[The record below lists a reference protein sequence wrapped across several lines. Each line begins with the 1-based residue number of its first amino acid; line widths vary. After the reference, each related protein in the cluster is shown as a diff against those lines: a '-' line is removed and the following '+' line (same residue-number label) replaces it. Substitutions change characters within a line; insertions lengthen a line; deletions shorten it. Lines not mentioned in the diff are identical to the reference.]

1 MKKVW
6 LILSIF
12 IIGFLLN
19 LIWENVHAPLFE
31 GFTNFWD
38 HFMICF
44 WASLVDAATILL
56 LYGLVVFWYKD
67 LYWFRYMNWKVALIL
82 IMAGGAIAVGFE
94 YWAFAIDYWAY
105 AEEMPVVP
113 YLGVGLS
120 PLLQMMLLPLLTFI
134 LVAQMSKSKENRRS
148 SLA

>member
-1 MKKVW
+1 MKKAW

-12 IIGFLLN
+12 TIGFLLN
-19 LIWENVHAPLFE
+19 LIWENLHAPLFK

-67 LYWFRYMNWKVALIL
+67 LYWFRYMNWKTALVL
-82 IMAGGAIAVGFE
+82 IVAGGTIAVGFE
-94 YWAFAIDYWAY
+94 YWAFAINYWTY

-113 YLGVGLS
+113 YLGIGLS

-134 LVAQMSKSKENRRS
+134 LVAQMSKSKENRRRP
-148 SLA
+148 LA